1 MIEPAMKANAELT
14 IIIPCYNEAEN
25 LPHVL
30 PGIIRFCEDMNFRL
44 IVVDDGSKD
53 NTYSLL
59 TALRSD
65 CLEICRHSRNRGYG
79 AAIKTG
85 IRNCQTSYCVTIDAD
100 GQHDLGD
107 IQALREA
114 MAKEHADLVIGNR
127 QGMGSSVVRNV
138 GKRLILWFTRIFL
151 KLPVRDLNSGMKLYK
166 TNIVQSLLPFTPN
179 SMAFSDVVTLVHFQ
193 LRYKIVERNITVSPR
208 SRGRSTINWRTA
220 VQTLSEIAF
229 LVVNFFPFKVF
240 SLLAFLFFLA
250 GAAWG
255 IPFVLSGKGVTVGSA
270 LLLLTSLVIFLQ
282 GIMIELLVRMRY
294 QTYVH
299 PNDAAEDDGE
309 SI

>member
-1 MIEPAMKANAELT
+1 
-14 IIIPCYNEAEN
+14 
-25 LPHVL
+25 
-30 PGIIRFCEDMNFRL
+30 
-44 IVVDDGSKD
+44 
-53 NTYSLL
+53 
-59 TALRSD
+59 
-65 CLEICRHSRNRGYG
+65 
-79 AAIKTG
+79 
-85 IRNCQTSYCVTIDAD
+85 
-100 GQHDLGD
+100 
-107 IQALREA
+107 
-114 MAKEHADLVIGNR
+114 
-127 QGMGSSVVRNV
+127 VVRNV

-255 IPFVLSGKGVTVGSA
+255 I
-270 LLLLTSLVIFLQ
+270 
-282 GIMIELLVRMRY
+282 
-294 QTYVH
+294 
-299 PNDAAEDDGE
+299 
-309 SI
+309 